1 MRRVLFLL
9 SHEKTVVAVSAAA
22 RPPPWLC
29 CEGALSQ
36 AVWLAG
42 VGAAW
47 LSQRGGGGRGL
58 SPPMPSSLQGAQPRP
73 QPPGDSGARGDLG
86 RQGGDLGRQGAAQ
99 PSRTAAAS
107 PVAAVWGA
115 APPGGGGHGKSP
127 MNACGPHAEAACGDN
142 MGSFRA
148 VCRQGAPAILQR
160 PATEPSSEHMLSK
173 GCALFPLLLGNRR
186 PSLLK

>member
-86 RQGGDLGRQGAAQ
+86 RQGAAQ
-99 PSRTAAAS
+99 PSPAARPRHPLWLLCGVQPHPGVGGMGRAPRT
-107 PVAAVWGA
+107 PVA
-115 APPGGGGHGKSP
+115 
-127 MNACGPHAEAACGDN
+127 
-142 MGSFRA
+142 
-148 VCRQGAPAILQR
+148 LTQR
-160 PATEPSSEHMLSK
+160 PPVVTTWGHSGPSADRAHPRFFNVQPLSR
-173 GCALFPLLLGNRR
+173 ALNTCSPRVVLYSPF
-186 PSLLK
+186 S